1 MLKTEDFYPPKDFSA
16 QVQNLR
22 AYIYEALGWSYRPNV
37 GAPAILMALQAAS
50 MVHSFSGA
58 FKFRGEVL
66 GQGYKGQAFELVDVT
81 ANNIPRI
88 DRRGNDWGIGA
99 QQTAEAEFVAQF
111 DATNSDNRGGYE
123 GIVLSM
129 PHYDK
134 SLGHTIVRR
143 DLGKRNPA
151 QVNGLK
157 RVGFPSLEF
166 ESKFAVYSN
175 DQVEARFLL
184 SPDFVARLTDFAEDY
199 MGRNVQ
205 CVFAGNRFHVALE
218 IDDRFDFSRDFKAF
232 DYQEAATTIINE
244 VGGVFYLL
252 EKVHALQAR
261 IGREGADGADE
272 ARGKF
277 YRGLLQS
284 LIPAIKEAENAFA
297 KPEKW
302 KQEQR
307 HALPYFC
314 EGLQGLLR
322 PRF

>member
-1 MLKTEDFYPPKDFSA
+1 MMKVQDFYPPKDFSA
-16 QVQNLR
+16 QVQSLR

-37 GAPAILMALQAAS
+37 GAPGILMALQAAS
-50 MVHSFSGA
+50 MVHSVSGA

-66 GQGYKGQAFELVDVT
+66 GQGYQGQAFELVDVT
-81 ANNIPRI
+81 AHNIPKPTA
-88 DRRGNDWGIGA
+88 RRADWQWGGA
-99 QQTAEAEFVAQF
+99 QTEEADYNAIF
-111 DATNSDNRGGYE
+111 DATNTDTRGGYE

-129 PHYDK
+129 PHHDNF
-134 SLGHTIVRR
+134 LGHTIIRH
-143 DLGKRNPA
+143 DLGKLNPA

-166 ESKFAVYSN
+166 ERKFAVYSN
-175 DQVEARFLL
+175 DQVESRFLL
-184 SPDFVARLTDFAEDY
+184 SPDFVERLTDFAEDY

-232 DYQEAATTIINE
+232 NYQEAATSIINE

-252 EKVHALQAR
+252 EKVHGLQAR
-261 IGREGADGADE
+261 IGREGAKGADK

-277 YRGLLQS
+277 YRGLLQT
-284 LIPAIKEAENAFA
+284 LIPAIKQAEAAFE

-302 KQEQR
+302 REEQR
-307 HALPYFC
+307 EALPFFC
-314 EGLQGLLR
+314 ESLQGLLR

>member
-16 QVQNLR
+16 QVQSLR

-50 MVHSFSGA
+50 MVHSFTGM
-58 FKFRGEVL
+58 FNFRGEVL
-66 GQGYKGQAFELVDVT
+66 GQGYQGQKFELVDVT
-81 ANNIPRI
+81 AQNLPRQSRSDQYGYTDI
-88 DRRGNDWGIGA
+88 
-99 QQTAEAEFVAQF
+99 EAEYVAAF
-111 DATNSDNRGGYE
+111 DATRNDTRGGYE
-123 GIVLSM
+123 GIVISM
-129 PHYDK
+129 PHIDNF
-134 SLGHTIVRR
+134 LGHTIIRR
-143 DLGKRNPA
+143 DLGRRNPA
-151 QVNGLK
+151 TVNGLK
-157 RVGFPSLEF
+157 RVGFASLEF
-166 ESKFAVYSN
+166 ESKFAVYSD
-175 DQVEARFLL
+175 DQVESRFLL

-232 DYQEAATTIINE
+232 NYQEAATTIINE
-244 VGGVFYLL
+244 VGAVFYLL
-252 EKVHALQAR
+252 EKVHGLQAR
-261 IGREGADGADE
+261 IGREGAEGADK

-284 LIPAIKEAENAFA
+284 LIPAIKDAESAYE

-302 KQEQR
+302 TEGQR

>member
-1 MLKTEDFYPPKDFSA
+1 M
-16 QVQNLR
+16 
-22 AYIYEALGWSYRPNV
+22 
-37 GAPAILMALQAAS
+37 
-50 MVHSFSGA
+50 
-58 FKFRGEVL
+58 
-66 GQGYKGQAFELVDVT
+66 
-81 ANNIPRI
+81 
-88 DRRGNDWGIGA
+88 
-99 QQTAEAEFVAQF
+99 F
-111 DATNSDNRGGYE
+111 DATNTDERGGYE

-129 PHYDK
+129 PHHDK
-134 SLGHTIVRR
+134 FLGKTIIRR
-143 DLGKRNPA
+143 DLGARNPA

-157 RVGFPSLEF
+157 RVGFASLEF
-166 ESKFAVYSN
+166 ESKFEVYSN

-218 IDDRFDFSRDFKAF
+218 IDDRFDFSRDFKAY
-232 DYQEAATTIINE
+232 DYQEAATSIINE

-252 EKVHALQAR
+252 EKVHGLQAR
-261 IGREGADGADE
+261 IGREGAEAADE

-277 YRGLLQS
+277 YRGLLQN
-284 LIPAIKEAENAFA
+284 LIPAIKNAEEAFD
-297 KPEKW
+297 KPEAWTKG
-302 KQEQR
+302 QR